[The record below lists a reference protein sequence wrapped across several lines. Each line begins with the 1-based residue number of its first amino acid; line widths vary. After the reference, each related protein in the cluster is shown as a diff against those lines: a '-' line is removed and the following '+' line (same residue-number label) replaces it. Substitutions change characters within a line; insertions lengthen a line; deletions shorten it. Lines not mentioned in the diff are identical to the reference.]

1 MRLQTSVNLNERFGM
16 ERLLNL
22 YVRLCSALLEL
33 KFKEKMKAIFEKFL
47 LCSKFLTLL
56 PVLFC
61 IAAGAAI
68 FVMASYEI
76 CSALYKIVEFF
87 LAPQSKGALYVDIL
101 SEIITAID
109 LYLVAIV
116 LLIFVFGIYELF
128 IDEFVDLNLQVL
140 KIASLDELKHKLGS
154 VIIMVLVVDFFKR
167 ILHTDFTTP
176 LDMLLLAGAIFAVC
190 LALYILSKFK
200 G

>member
-1 MRLQTSVNLNERFGM
+1 MFVCGAANP
-16 ERLLNL
+16 
-22 YVRLCSALLEL
+22 EL
-33 KFKEKMKAIFEKFL
+33 KFKEEMKAIFEKFL

-87 LAPQSKGALYVDIL
+87 LAPQSEGALYIDIL

>member
-1 MRLQTSVNLNERFGM
+1 MQTSVNLNEHFGI

-22 YVRLCSALLEL
+22 YIRLRAANPEL
-33 KFKEKMKAIFEKFL
+33 KFKEEMKAIFEKFL

-61 IAAGAAI
+61 IAAGAEI
-68 FVMASYEI
+68 FVVASYEI
-76 CSALYKIVEFF
+76 GSAIYKIVEFF
-87 LAPQSKGALYVDIL
+87 LAPQSERAFYVDIL

>member
-1 MRLQTSVNLNERFGM
+1 
-16 ERLLNL
+16 
-22 YVRLCSALLEL
+22 
-33 KFKEKMKAIFEKFL
+33 MKTLFEKFL

-76 CSALYKIVEFF
+76 GSALYKIVEFF
-87 LAPQSKGALYVDIL
+87 LAPQSERVFYVDIL

>member
-1 MRLQTSVNLNERFGM
+1 
-16 ERLLNL
+16 
-22 YVRLCSALLEL
+22 
-33 KFKEKMKAIFEKFL
+33 MKAIFEKFL

-68 FVMASYEI
+68 FVVASYEI

-87 LAPQSKGALYVDIL
+87 LAPQSERAFYVDIL

-140 KIASLDELKHKLGS
+140 KIASLEELKHKLGS

>member
-1 MRLQTSVNLNERFGM
+1 MQQIFNHPA
-16 ERLLNL
+16 
-22 YVRLCSALLEL
+22 SA
-33 KFKEKMKAIFEKFL
+33 
-47 LCSKFLTLL
+47 
-56 PVLFC
+56 FC

-87 LAPQSKGALYVDIL
+87 LALQSERALYVDIL

-140 KIASLDELKHKLGS
+140 KITSLDELKHKLGS

-167 ILHTDFTTP
+167 ILHTDFNYP
-176 LDMLLLAGAIFAVC
+176 FGYAFARRSYLRGLFGFV
-190 LALYILSKFK
+190 YFE
-200 G
+200 

>member
-1 MRLQTSVNLNERFGM
+1 
-16 ERLLNL
+16 
-22 YVRLCSALLEL
+22 
-33 KFKEKMKAIFEKFL
+33 MKAIFEKFL

-61 IAAGAAI
+61 IVAGAAI
-68 FVMASYEI
+68 FVVASYEI
-76 CSALYKIVEFF
+76 GSALYKIVELF
-87 LAPQSKGALYVDIL
+87 LAPQ

-140 KIASLDELKHKLGS
+140 KITSLEELKHKLGS

>member
-1 MRLQTSVNLNERFGM
+1 M
-16 ERLLNL
+16 
-22 YVRLCSALLEL
+22 
-33 KFKEKMKAIFEKFL
+33 
-47 LCSKFLTLL
+47 
-56 PVLFC
+56 
-61 IAAGAAI
+61 AAGPPLLGL
-68 FVMASYEI
+68 ASYETA
-76 CSALYKIVEFF
+76 SASLKIVEFF
-87 LAPQSKGALYVDIL
+87 LAPQSKGTLYVDIL

-140 KIASLDELKHKLGS
+140 KITSLEELKHKLGS

-190 LALYILSKFK
+190 LALYILSKLK

>member
-1 MRLQTSVNLNERFGM
+1 
-16 ERLLNL
+16 
-22 YVRLCSALLEL
+22 
-33 KFKEKMKAIFEKFL
+33 MKAIFEKFL

-56 PVLFC
+56 SVLFC

-87 LAPQSKGALYVDIL
+87 LAPQSERALYIGIL

-154 VIIMVLVVDFFKR
+154 VIIMVLIVDFFKR
-167 ILHTDFTTP
+167 ILRTDFTTP

>member
-1 MRLQTSVNLNERFGM
+1 
-16 ERLLNL
+16 
-22 YVRLCSALLEL
+22 
-33 KFKEKMKAIFEKFL
+33 MKAIFEKFL
-47 LCSKFLTLL
+47 LCSKSLTLL
-56 PVLFC
+56 PVIFC
-61 IAAGAAI
+61 VAASATI

-76 CSALYKIVEFF
+76 GSALYKIVEFF
-87 LAPQSKGALYVDIL
+87 LRPQSERALYVDIL

-154 VIIMVLVVDFFKR
+154 VIIMVLVVDFFQ
-167 ILHTDFTTP
+167 
-176 LDMLLLAGAIFAVC
+176 ANFAHR
-190 LALYILSKFK
+190 LYYPFGYAFARRSYLCGLFSFVYFE
-200 G
+200 

>member
-1 MRLQTSVNLNERFGM
+1 M

-33 KFKEKMKAIFEKFL
+33 KFKEEMKAIFEKFL

-61 IAAGAAI
+61 VAASATI

-76 CSALYKIVEFF
+76 GSALYKIVDCF
-87 LAPQSKGALYVDIL
+87 LAPQSERALYIGIL

-116 LLIFVFGIYELF
+116 LLIFVFGI

-140 KIASLDELKHKLGS
+140 KIASLEELKHKLGS

>member
-22 YVRLCSALLEL
+22 YVLLCSALLEL
-33 KFKEKMKAIFEKFL
+33 KFKEEMKTLFEKFL

-76 CSALYKIVEFF
+76 GSALYKIVEFF
-87 LAPQSKGALYVDIL
+87 LAPQSEGALYVDIL
-101 SEIITAID
+101 SEIIMAID